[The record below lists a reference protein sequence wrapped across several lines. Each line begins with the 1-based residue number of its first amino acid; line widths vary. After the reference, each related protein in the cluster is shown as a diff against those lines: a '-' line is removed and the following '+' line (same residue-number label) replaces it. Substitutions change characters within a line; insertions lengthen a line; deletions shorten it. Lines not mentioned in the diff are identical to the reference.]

1 MYRDINET
9 VNENVEIDGYPFYA
23 ENITATEAYNRRET
37 NRTSILNGTEHVSRG
52 KYVVRDYSFT
62 TTVFVPDN
70 RPDVHDDVFREMM
83 SKPCEVIS
91 PYMGGKFMAEVIIQ
105 KDIEEASPNHIKL
118 DIQVIEIPDTESLIP
133 GDTFFVPEDI
143 LSEE

>member
-70 RPDVHDDVFREMM
+70 RPDVHDDIFREMM

-133 GDTFFVPEDI
+133 GDAFFVPEDI